1 MNSTLSTRL
10 FEINDAGPLT
20 ELLHAAYAELGAMGL
35 NFTAVDQNVE
45 TTLVRAQAGRCWIV
59 EDEDCLLGT
68 LTMSLPPLPDL
79 RALTSEARFPQ
90 RAWLNQVAVSPTA
103 RGRGIAAHLWAEGKK
118 WAHARG
124 ATSVGVDTAVPASHL
139 IRLYNSWGFSQ
150 TDTIHHEGKVY
161 DSAVM
166 VRQLSSAD
174 A

>member
-10 FEINDAGPLT
+10 FELSDAGPLT

-35 NFTAVDQNVE
+35 NFTAVDQSVE
-45 TTLVRAQAGRCWIV
+45 TTVMRARAGRCWIV
-59 EDEDCLLGT
+59 EDEECLVGT

-79 RALTSEARFPQ
+79 RILTSEAAVPQ
-90 RAWLNQVAVSPTA
+90 RAWLNQVAVSPAT
-103 RGRGIAAHLWAEGKK
+103 RGRGIAAHLWDQGRK
-118 WAHARG
+118 WAYARG
-124 ATSVGVDTAVPASHL
+124 ATSVGVDTALPASHL
-139 IRLYNSWGFSQ
+139 IRLYNSWGFTH
-150 TDTIHHEGKVY
+150 TDTIHHAGKVY